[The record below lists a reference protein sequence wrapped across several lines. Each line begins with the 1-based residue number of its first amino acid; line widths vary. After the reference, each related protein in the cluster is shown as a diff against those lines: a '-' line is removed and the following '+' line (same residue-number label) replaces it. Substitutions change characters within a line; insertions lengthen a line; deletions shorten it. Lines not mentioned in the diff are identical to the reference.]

1 MKNKGFTLIELMII
15 IAIMGIIAA
24 VVVSAYR
31 SGKYNE
37 TSPKKDENQ
46 NISFGF
52 NGTTEVRCISG
63 YKFVIGSRGDTTQIL
78 DSQGHGVSCF

>member
-15 IAIMGIIAA
+15 IGIMGIIAA
-24 VVVSAYR
+24 VAVSY
-31 SGKYNE
+31 KYGE
-37 TSPKKDENQ
+37 TLPKKHENR